1 MVALIDEYLVVKE
14 IIFPGKLHA
23 LLDFSSDFFGILL
36 LRPLFA
42 SLSLATTY
50 GWLPRGLF
58 SGLTEL
64 LVIVLNDLFLLPYLG
79 RARLCLKPLE
89 FTHLG
94 LQCH

>member
-1 MVALIDEYLVVKE
+1 MALIDEDLVVQE
-14 IIFPGKLHA
+14 IVFPRQLHA
-23 LLDFSSDFFGILL
+23 LLDFSSDFFRTFL

-42 SLSLATTY
+42 SFSLATTY

-58 SGLTEL
+58 CGLTKL
-64 LVIVLNDLFLLPYLG
+64 LVIVLNSLFLFPYLG
-79 RARLCLKPLE
+79 RARLCLKSLE

>member
-23 LLDFSSDFFGILL
+23 LLDFSSNFFGILL

-42 SLSLATTY
+42 SFSLATTY

-64 LVIVLNDLFLLPYLG
+64 LVIVLNDLFLFPYLS
-79 RARLCLKPLE
+79 RVRLCLKPLE
-89 FTHLG
+89 FTHL
-94 LQCH
+94 